1 MKNDRQ
7 NTKMLKG
14 IKAKLLKILLPC
26 IAIAII
32 SIIVISYMASKKI
45 IVQEAKNLLRAE
57 SKMNAKELETW
68 TTDILNTLDMLQNTL
83 ETVPMDEETEKT
95 YLATTVNMNQDFPN
109 GVYIGDDHGKYID
122 MSGWVPDA
130 DYVITERD
138 WYKEGLTHKSF
149 AFGTPYRDADTGE
162 FIVVPQRYLKPLMVL
177 KRLLQQMFF

>member
-68 TTDILNTLDMLQNTL
+68 TTGILNTLDMLQNTL

-122 MSGWVPDA
+122 MSAGFRMRTMGSQSA
-130 DYVITERD
+130 TGIKRD
-138 WYKEGLTHKSF
+138 
-149 AFGTPYRDADTGE
+149 
-162 FIVVPQRYLKPLMVL
+162 
-177 KRLLQQMFF
+177 

>member
-68 TTDILNTLDMLQNTL
+68 TTGILNTLDMLQNTL
-83 ETVPMDEETEKT
+83 ETVPMDEETEK
-95 YLATTVNMNQDFPN
+95 L
-109 GVYIGDDHGKYID
+109 I
-122 MSGWVPDA
+122 W
-130 DYVITERD
+130 
-138 WYKEGLTHKSF
+138 L
-149 AFGTPYRDADTGE
+149 
-162 FIVVPQRYLKPLMVL
+162 
-177 KRLLQQMFF
+177 RL

>member
-1 MKNDRQ
+1 
-7 NTKMLKG
+7 MLKG

-68 TTDILNTLDMLQNTL
+68 TTGILNTLDMLQNTL

-130 DYVITERD
+130 D
-138 WYKEGLTHKSF
+138 
-149 AFGTPYRDADTGE
+149 
-162 FIVVPQRYLKPLMVL
+162 
-177 KRLLQQMFF
+177 